1 MEKLQALD
9 EKASTGTAIH
19 EEIQPLTQ
27 NASTLDEKSFNQM
40 IERALT
46 KGCSKQKKFQSFTQ
60 KLQPWTEKASTV
72 YEKVSIVK
80 KESSNLT
87 LQPEKSYVL

>member
-46 KGCSKQKKFQSFTQ
+46 KGCSKQKKSFNRLHKSFNRGRK
-60 KLQPWTEKASTV
+60 KLQPCM
-72 YEKVSIVK
+72 
-80 KESSNLT
+80 
-87 LQPEKSYVL
+87 

>member
-1 MEKLQALD
+1 MKKLQALD
-9 EKASTGTAIH
+9 VKASTGTAIH

-27 NASTLDEKSFNQM
+27 NASTLDGKSFNQM

-46 KGCSKQKKFQSFTQ
+46 KGCSKQKKFTQ
-60 KLQPWTEKASTV
+60 KLQPWTEEASTV
-72 YEKVSIVK
+72 YEKVSIIK
-80 KESSNLT
+80 KESFNLT